1 MSVKSLSDQQ
11 NPKFLKKRI
20 TLKYIDEEQM
30 ELFFPMP
37 IGVKQL
43 RTAAVGNIGFYCLT
57 YQRLASDSSFR

>member
-30 ELFFPMP
+30 ELFYKVLLS
-37 IGVKQL
+37 IAKDNGI
-43 RTAAVGNIGFYCLT
+43 AVEDGDIDYILG
-57 YQRLASDSSFR
+57 SDY

>member
-30 ELFFPMP
+30 ELFYKVLLS
-37 IGVKQL
+37 IAKDNGIEVEDGDIDYIL
-43 RTAAVGNIGFYCLT
+43 G
-57 YQRLASDSSFR
+57 SDY

>member
-30 ELFFPMP
+30 ELFYKVLLS
-37 IGVKQL
+37 IAEENGIKIEDGDIDYIL
-43 RTAAVGNIGFYCLT
+43 G
-57 YQRLASDSSFR
+57 SDY